1 MPTGF
6 RFPGSRFAV
15 QSAGRQLIWL
25 ALLLGFALSP
35 VSAHQPRVIALAPHL
50 AELVFAAGAGDA
62 LVGTVAWS
70 DFPPEAAELPVIG
83 DAFRLDLERI
93 VGLNPDL
100 ALAWEGGTPTAAAER
115 LERLGIRVIWIRT
128 RTLDDIAAAL
138 MEVGRQ
144 FDAVESA
151 QVAVRAYRAALAERP
166 PATASAPI
174 AVFYQ
179 VAEQPLYTL
188 GGRHLINEVLER
200 CGARN
205 VFADLDV
212 EAASVDL
219 EAVLARAPRVII
231 AGSESDAMDPL
242 RHWRKRQ
249 HYLPE
254 APVLIRVDP
263 DTLVRPTPRI
273 IDGIDQLCAALS
285 GANVPVQE

>member
-6 RFPGSRFAV
+6 RVPGSRAAV
-15 QSAGRQLIWL
+15 QASGQQLIWL
-25 ALLLGFALSP
+25 ALLLGFAFSP
-35 VSAHQPRVIALAPHL
+35 GFADQPRGIALAPHL
-50 AELVFAAGAGDA
+50 AELVFAAGAGEA

-70 DFPPEAAELPVIG
+70 DFPPEAAELPLIG

-93 VGLNPDL
+93 VGLNPDF

-128 RTLDDIAAAL
+128 RTLDDIATAL
-138 MEVGRQ
+138 MEMGRQ

-151 QVAVRAYRAALAERP
+151 QAAARAYRAALAERP
-166 PATASAPI
+166 AAAASAPI

-188 GGRHLINEVLER
+188 GGHHLINEVLER

-205 VFADLDV
+205 VFADLDI
-212 EAASVDL
+212 EAAAVDL

-231 AGSESDAMDPL
+231 AGSESDTLDPL
-242 RHWRKRQ
+242 RHWHKRQ

-254 APVLIRVDP
+254 APALIRVDP

-273 IDGIDQLCAALS
+273 IEGIDQLCAALS
-285 GANVPVQE
+285 GADIPDQE